1 MQIGALLDVFRA
13 VTGRADPG
21 SPAARPGTPD
31 SGTAFAEHVDGEGS
45 SDRRRLPEGRTP
57 ESGAG
62 PTAMGSAAE
71 APGAEVADP
80 PTRAAP
86 EPTASGDADA
96 GSPRGE
102 DAVPPLSP
110 PASSPLPTVA
120 PRAASIHK
128 GAAEGAADGVDG
140 SGRKATRADALS
152 LARPDDPRTGQP
164 AATPGAALAPE
175 ATRAPQSAQASDHG
189 RGMSIGTG
197 TLDARSLSAAP
208 GSRGERPREGPMPGG
223 SARAVSPPVDTATAS
238 RRETSPGSTASGSMA
253 RPIPSAGAEWS
264 TPSPPV
270 TETRG
275 AAGAEPPA
283 GTPPERSDRA
293 RAAHTPYG
301 GARSSVMRVSL
312 SVEPSDS
319 SGRQAAGSAVTPAA
333 ARVSS
338 TIAARSDG
346 TQSLPA
352 GSVPALGR
360 PEVAGSALVPEQA
373 RPPAETG
380 APGAANSEA
389 PSTGARARPEAVD
402 PVVRLSHGAAQ
413 MSARSVSPARSPTPD
428 GQSGGRL
435 AGSESLIGAT
445 LHQST
450 HAVASG
456 PRDAARAQL
465 DFQSTTASLAPAMPA
480 SRAGWNGT
488 SGIRIHPGGP
498 GGPIGETRS
507 VATRGVRP
515 AAGPGEAEGT
525 PPGGA
530 SGQATSVATGASS
543 AAQPAPAQA
552 AVSAQAVP
560 VQAAVSAQAVP
571 VQATAP
577 LAAPAMIV
585 TAETGAAR
593 PASSDASG
601 RQGRDRERADDR
613 APVPATRNGTGTG
626 RPAASGMATPT
637 TAGAPQAAVFGI
649 DAPSGALVRP
659 DAGNV
664 DGDTGGDRASGEGR
678 SGSSLSLSAAEAG
691 ASRGTGG
698 SGPGTG
704 AGASS
709 PGPAGP
715 AQQVADA
722 VRQGFARGSVD
733 IALHPEELGRV
744 RLSFSPAEAG
754 LTITIQADRPETL
767 DLLRRH
773 ADLLGNDLRQQGF
786 GTISFEFGAQGG
798 RDGRGADTRMPALSS
813 GEIAAADG
821 TVQNDPVSP
830 AIQTLQTAPSGGLDL
845 RL

>member
-1 MQIGALLDVFRA
+1 MQIGALFDVFRA

-31 SGTAFAEHVDGEGS
+31 SGTAFAEHVDGEDS
-45 SDRRRLPEGRTP
+45 SDRRRLPESRMPESRMP
-57 ESGAG
+57 ESGAA
-62 PTAMGSAAE
+62 PTAKRSAE
-71 APGAEVADP
+71 ETPGAEAADP

-86 EPTASGDADA
+86 EPTASGDAEA
-96 GSPRGE
+96 GSPRGD

-110 PASSPLPTVA
+110 PASSPLSTVA

-128 GAAEGAADGVDG
+128 GAAGGAAGGAADGVDG

-152 LARPDDPRTGQP
+152 PARPDDPRTGQP
-164 AATPGAALAPE
+164 AAPPGAALAPE
-175 ATRAPQSAQASDHG
+175 ATGAPQSAQASDHG
-189 RGMSIGTG
+189 RSMSIGTG

-208 GSRGERPREGPMPGG
+208 GSRGERPREGAMTGG
-223 SARAVSPPVDTATAS
+223 SARAVSAPDDTATAS

-253 RPIPSAGAEWS
+253 RPIRSAGAEW
-264 TPSPPV
+264 TAPSPPV

-283 GTPPERSDRA
+283 GTPAERSDRA
-293 RAAHTPYG
+293 RAAHPPYG
-301 GARSSVMRVSL
+301 GAGASAMRVSF
-312 SVEPSDS
+312 SVEPSDR
-319 SGRQAAGSAVTPAA
+319 SGRQAVESAVAAAA

-338 TIAARSDG
+338 TVAARGDG

-360 PEVAGSALVPEQA
+360 PEVAGSAMVPEQA
-373 RPPAETG
+373 RPPAETD
-380 APGAANSEA
+380 APGAAGSEA
-389 PSTGARARPEAVD
+389 PATGARARPEAVD
-402 PVVRLSHGAAQ
+402 PVARLSHGAAQ

-480 SRAGWNGT
+480 SRAGRNGT
-488 SGIRIHPGGP
+488 TGIRVHPGGP

-515 AAGPGEAEGT
+515 AAGPGEAEGA

-552 AVSAQAVP
+552 AAP
-560 VQAAVSAQAVP
+560 AQAVP

-613 APVPATRNGTGTG
+613 APIPATRNGTGTG

-637 TAGAPQAAVFGI
+637 TAGAPQAALFGV
-649 DAPSGALVRP
+649 DAQSGALVQP
-659 DAGNV
+659 DASNL
-664 DGDTGGDRASGEGR
+664 DGDTGGDRAGGEGR
-678 SGSSLSLSAAEAG
+678 SGSSLSLVAAEAG

-698 SGPGTG
+698 SGPGAG
-704 AGASS
+704 AGAFS

-733 IALHPEELGRV
+733 VALHPEELGRV

-813 GEIAAADG
+813 AETAAAEG
-821 TVQNDPVSP
+821 PVQNDPVSP
-830 AIQTLQTAPSGGLDL
+830 AIPTLQTPLSGGLDL